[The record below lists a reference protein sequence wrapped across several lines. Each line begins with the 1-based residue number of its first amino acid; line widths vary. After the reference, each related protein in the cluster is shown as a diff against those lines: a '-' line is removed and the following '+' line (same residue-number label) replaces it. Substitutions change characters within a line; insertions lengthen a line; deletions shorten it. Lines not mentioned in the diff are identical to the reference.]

1 MSHAFARIEDAIE
14 AIRRGEIVIVV
25 DDPDRENEGDFVMAA
40 EMVTPD
46 AINFMVTYGRGL
58 VCLPMTRTRAADLGL
73 RPMVAGSRDPN
84 GTAFTVSIDLHTPV
98 NTGISAHDRAR
109 CIARAVSPDARS
121 DEFRTPGHIFPLAAR
136 PGGVLERAGHTEAA
150 TDLARLAGFEPAGVI
165 CEVMNAD
172 GSMARLP
179 DLVEVAREHGLLL
192 VTIADLI
199 AYRQRNEV
207 LIDRVAEARIP
218 TPYGEF
224 RAIGYRS
231 GTDGREHVALVLGP
245 AEGGED
251 VLTRIHS
258 ECLTGDVL
266 GSLRCDC
273 RAQLQEAMREIAA
286 IGRGVIVYVKGH
298 EGRGIGILDKL
309 RAYALQDGEGLD
321 TVDANLALGLPADA
335 RTYEAAA
342 QILRDL
348 ELQSVRLL
356 TNNPAKRRGLET
368 LGIAVSECVPLKTEP
383 TPENLRYLQAKRD
396 KLDHRLYLELELFE
410 MA

>member
-1 MSHAFARIEDAIE
+1 MTHPFARIQDAID

-46 AINFMVTYGRGL
+46 AINFMVTHGRGL
-58 VCLPMTRTRAADLGL
+58 VCLPITGRRAADLGL
-73 RPMVAGSRDPN
+73 RPMVAGSRDPK

-109 CIARAVSPDARS
+109 CIARAVSPDARG
-121 DEFRTPGHIFPLAAR
+121 DEFRTPGHVFPLAAR

-179 DLVEVAREHGLLL
+179 DLVEVAKTHGLLL

-199 AYRQRNEV
+199 AYRQRSEV
-207 LIDRVAEARIP
+207 LIERIAEARIP
-218 TPYGEF
+218 TPFGEF
-224 RAIGYRS
+224 RGLGYRS
-231 GTDGREHVALVLGP
+231 GTDNREHIALVFGP

-258 ECLTGDVL
+258 ECLTGDVF

-273 RAQLQEAMREIAA
+273 RAQLHEAMREIAA

-309 RAYALQDGEGLD
+309 RAYELQDEGLD
-321 TVDANLALGLPADA
+321 TVDANLALGLPADI

-342 QILRDL
+342 QIVRDL
-348 ELQSVRLL
+348 EIQSVRLL
-356 TNNPAKRRGLET
+356 TNNPAKCRGLEE
-368 LGIAVSECVPLKTEP
+368 LGVIVSECVPLQTEP

-396 KLDHRLYLELELFE
+396 KLDHRLFLELELFE